1 LPDVCDVFAA
11 PYKLMFLV
19 ADLSD
24 CVAGGEAVEENGRTY
39 YNSTSGGLLVR
50 YVLRTDYN
58 ASTGTSRMDL
68 LTAGINIKVNCRFMQ
83 DIEL

>member
-1 LPDVCDVFAA
+1 MPDVCDVFAA

-39 YNSTSGGLLVR
+39 YNSTSGRLIMR
-50 YVLRTDYN
+50 YVLRTVCGKGT
-58 ASTGTSRMDL
+58 STGTSRMNL
-68 LTAGINIKVNCRFMQ
+68 PLGSSKIWKM
-83 DIEL
+83 